1 MCSDRIP
8 AVRQARRK
16 RRAVFVYRTPMTRSN
31 RPDHI
36 RLTSHPNP
44 GAAHHLPIRWGAE
57 IARQR
62 GPIVG
67 TVSRPSDRNVIGS
80 HGGSYA
86 VYRALAVSAGALD
99 PIRRPDLTNTHPA
112 VKIGPFAQWQ
122 DARRIVSLDPWGHLV
137 AEEFGQEIAEGLDVR
152 PTIAITKARLDI
164 HEMQDALTAGRLTS
178 DSEVVHK
185 SGSISVVK
193 IAIDPVWYL
202 PGIAERFGTTEMGLR
217 RALFEQTGGM
227 FPELVTRLDLQVFLP
242 PIGGTTV
249 YLFGDVEKISNP
261 RTRITCRV
269 HDECN
274 GSDVFGSDICTC
286 RPYLIHGVEECARGA
301 QSGGVGIIIYNR
313 KEGRALGEVTKF
325 LVYNARKRQE
335 GGDAAA
341 TYFERTECV
350 AGVQD
355 ARFQQLMPDVI
366 HWLGL
371 TRIDRFVSMSDM
383 KYEALVGQGIEIVE
397 RVPIPDQLI
406 PADAHVEIAAK
417 KAAGYYTPEQPPA
430 DDPKGSVGRGL
441 EKY

>member
-1 MCSDRIP
+1 
-8 AVRQARRK
+8 
-16 RRAVFVYRTPMTRSN
+16 MTRPN

-36 RLTSHPNP
+36 RLTSHPDP
-44 GAAHHLPIRWGAE
+44 GAKHHLPIHWGAPSP
-57 IARQR
+57 RQR
-62 GPIVG
+62 GPVIG
-67 TVSRPSDRNVIGS
+67 TVSRPNDRNVIGS

-112 VKIGPFAQWQ
+112 VNIGPFPQWSEPG
-122 DARRIVSLDPWGHLV
+122 RIVSLDPWGHLV
-137 AEEFGQEIAEGLDVR
+137 GETFSAEIAQGLDAR
-152 PTIAITKARLDI
+152 PTIAVTKARLDI
-164 HEMQDALTAGRLTS
+164 HEVQNALATGRLAS
-178 DSEVVHK
+178 DGEVVQRN
-185 SGSISVVK
+185 GAISVVK
-193 IAIDPVWYL
+193 VAIDPVWYL

-227 FPELVTRLDLQVFLP
+227 FPELVTRLDSQVFLP
-242 PIGGTTV
+242 PIGGTTI
-249 YLFGDVEKISNP
+249 YLFGDVAKLSDP

-286 RPYLIHGVEECARGA
+286 RPYLIHGVEECARSA
-301 QSGGVGIIIYNR
+301 QSGGIGVIVYNR

-371 TRIDRFVSMSDM
+371 ARLDRFVSMSDM
-383 KYEALVGQGIEIVE
+383 KYDALVAQGIEIVE
-397 RVPIPDQLI
+397 RVPIPDALI

-417 KAAGYYTPEQPPA
+417 KAAGYFTPEPQQ
-430 DDPKGSVGRGL
+430 DDAFGSTGRTL
-441 EKY
+441 DKY

>member
-1 MCSDRIP
+1 
-8 AVRQARRK
+8 
-16 RRAVFVYRTPMTRSN
+16 MTRSN
-31 RPDHI
+31 RTDHI
-36 RLTSHPNP
+36 RLTSHPDP
-44 GAAHHLPIRWGAE
+44 GAKHHFPVHWGADS
-57 IARQR
+57 ARQR

-67 TVSRPSDRNVIGS
+67 TVSRPNDHNVIGS

-112 VKIGPFAQWQ
+112 AKIGPFAQWR

-137 AEEFGQEIAEGLDVR
+137 AETFSSEIAEGLDVR
-152 PTIAITKARLDI
+152 PTIAITRARLDI
-164 HEMQDALTAGRLTS
+164 HEIQDELTAGLLAS
-178 DSEVVHK
+178 DGEVVHK
-185 SGSISVVK
+185 NGSISVVK
-193 IAIDPVWYL
+193 VAIDPVWYL
-202 PGIAERFGTTEMGLR
+202 PGIAERFGTSEMGLR

-227 FPELVTRLDLQVFLP
+227 FPELVTRLDSQVFLP

-249 YLFGDVEKISNP
+249 YLFGDVEKLNDA

-286 RPYLIHGVEECARGA
+286 RPYLIHGVEECARSA
-301 QSGGVGIIIYNR
+301 QSGGLGVIVYNR

-383 KYEALVGQGIEIVE
+383 KYDALVGQGIDIVE
-397 RVPIPDQLI
+397 RVPIPDNLI

-417 KAAGYYTPEQPPA
+417 KAAGYYAPEPPKR
-430 DDPKGSVGRGL
+430 DDALDSIGRTL
-441 EKY
+441 DK